1 MINCINKVLTSNN
14 SELANETWIDQLPTA
29 IEALSKAKEV
39 QEQVNTAR
47 AGNKVKQLLD
57 VTVDSN
63 NIEANDMADVLRQ
76 LGERVKDTAL
86 SYSEFDLDV
95 VTELVSGLDATV
107 NKVVSHI
114 PIKDNA
120 VVKHTEALMAKLIN
134 SPSVKAAI
142 AISTEQYVA
151 ENLAELATPVVV
163 DEFIEELGI
172 EDELDALEDNYKEES
187 LDYLENAA
195 AKGGK
200 SAAIVANDLG
210 LKILANL
217 GVVSTKDLP
226 EDTYKEIVT
235 RLGAVAIDV
244 MVKKG
249 LVYNPVT
256 RNGVRDATDLEQGYL
271 ATPWYKAGNDAF
283 RNAGYP
289 WVRVTNEA
297 RENKVNL
304 SKAASEIVDQ
314 VEEVLGIEADRREP
328 SFKPIKGTKAE
339 VRRQPL
345 AKPKEH
351 LRQAQEQFQEV
362 QWGINKEAV
371 DVLREVFPTDEE
383 LLVAM
388 GMPEVVVTSKDK
400 ADSIEAQRRA
410 MKDTVMYFN
419 DFLIKAGDTP
429 FYFKW
434 FIARNER
441 LMIDS
446 NTVNPQSDKNL
457 ARWLMQPSDYA
468 YEVNGNKLQELL
480 NGKDVDN
487 TSGGYD
493 AEYTYLYGIVQA
505 FDGLTVNENTIKSV
519 DNRKEVDVIADA
531 KVLLGATREQLVAAM
546 KAGNGYHVGHAALAL
561 VEIGKY
567 NNSEVFSSNMTLETD
582 GLTNGMAFK
591 MLQFPL
597 DTGNVDASF
606 EQMMQKTGVGSFGES
621 MAEWKGEG
629 KELDIY
635 QTLGK
640 ALKEAQLDILNHRKK
655 VEVLEDYIAAERLG
669 LMVNQSDLQ
678 EIGIGSALRKMAKAP
693 TMVFG
698 YGASVP
704 TIVRNYIESKQKE
717 LADKIAEGK
726 LKNEY
731 ENWRNAH
738 GYVQG
743 DGTKVLPTYKELQ
756 EALQKNSLKSN
767 HPAIV
772 SFKKHLNIL
781 INHTQGVPG
790 KSGKYTLT
798 LETALKRVLGAW
810 QDQNDVFNAMFDV
823 AFKVFEQYFEKKV
836 QEMKASG
843 VKVTEEDKLQLVRD
857 VIDKVP
863 ALFGYNGDK
872 ESMIVLIKD
881 KAFGE
886 GSEVKAPTSSN
897 RNLMLRTLLRS
908 FTKPGAA
915 AGPVGTHSMDSAVMT
930 RALAIVKEKHGVTL
944 LNIFD
949 ASVGNKYI
957 GEFTR
962 AYNQAFI
969 EINKE
974 YSLMKDAHNMLK
986 GAIKL
991 ANDNGIEL
999 DSIKADKLKTF
1010 DDEIKSVVPATFYD
1024 VVGRAEIYA
1033 NTVAANRKQLFDNQ
1047 LTVGQM
1053 VGFKGTTYE
1062 YNKQSDAEMSLPLGK
1077 VEVTVVEDTTEVA
1090 TKGKIVGENITS
1102 SGSDLGRKLTNVG
1115 NSYGFTFGKHT
1126 FVNSEH
1132 GYQTWKTG
1140 KFNPVGYR
1148 AEGKKVKVSQD
1159 SLGNSYKVMVAVIDA
1174 KLRAHPELVE
1184 EITAKGGVEFL
1195 QKSTHVVNGDNYWE
1209 SGEGKEN
1216 KFIEA
1221 LTEAYERVVKKE
1233 QALTPEN
1240 MLKLSTKE
1248 KELVTTTVICQG

>member
-1 MINCINKVLTSNN
+1 MINCISKVLTSKN
-14 SELANETWIDQLPTA
+14 SELVNETWIDQLPTT
-29 IEALSKAKEV
+29 IYALSKAKEV

-76 LGERVKDTAL
+76 LGARVKDTAL
-86 SYSEFDLDV
+86 SYSEFDLGT
-95 VTELVSGLDATV
+95 VTELISGLDATV
-107 NKVVSHI
+107 DKVASHI

-120 VVKHTEALMAKLIN
+120 VVKHTKALMAKLIN
-134 SPSVKAAI
+134 SPSMKAAT

-151 ENLAELATPVVV
+151 ENLAELAAPVVV
-163 DEFIEELGI
+163 DDFIEELGI
-172 EDELDALEDNYKEES
+172 GDELDVLEDSYKEES
-187 LDYLENAA
+187 LAYLENAA

-249 LVYNPVT
+249 LVYNPIT
-256 RNGVRDATDLEQGYL
+256 RNDVRDAIDLEQGYL

-289 WVRVTNEA
+289 WIRVTDEA

-304 SKAASEIVDQ
+304 SKAASAIVDQ

-383 LLVAM
+383 LLAAM

-400 ADSIEAQRRA
+400 VDSIEAQRRA

-419 DFLIKAGDTP
+419 DFLINAGDTP

-446 NTVNPQSDKNL
+446 NTVNPQSDKTL

-468 YEVNGNKLQELL
+468 YEVNGDKLQELL
-480 NGKDVDN
+480 EGKNVNN
-487 TSGGYD
+487 TSGEYD

-505 FDGLTVNENTIKSV
+505 FDGLVVNENKVESV
-519 DNRKEVDVIADA
+519 DNRKEVDVISDA

-546 KAGNGYHVGHAALAL
+546 KAGSDYHVGHAALAL

-567 NNSEVFSSNMTLETD
+567 DNSEVFSSNMTLETD

-606 EQMMQKTGVGSFGES
+606 EQMMQKTGVGSFGEN

-640 ALKEAQLDILNHRKK
+640 STKDEQLKLMREVNMEAYK
-655 VEVLEDYIAAERLG
+655 AAEALG
-669 LMVNQSDLQ
+669 LVVSEADLQ
-678 EIGIGSALRKMAKAP
+678 EEGVSSALRKMAKDP

-698 YGASVP
+698 YGASVAA
-704 TIVRNYIESKQKE
+704 IIRNYIEAKQKK
-717 LADKIAEGK
+717 LAEDIVEGK
-726 LKNEY
+726 VTEKMYNTWAKLYSTPGSALPPYKAMQEVLRGNSIRSTNRVVTLFKNAVVDTINES
-731 ENWRNAH
+731 
-738 GYVQG
+738 QG
-743 DGTKVLPTYKELQ
+743 
-756 EALQKNSLKSN
+756 
-767 HPAIV
+767 
-772 SFKKHLNIL
+772 
-781 INHTQGVPG
+781 TQNDRGV
-790 KSGKYTLT
+790 YTLT

-886 GSEVKAPTSSN
+886 GSEVEAPTSSN
-897 RNLMLRTLLRS
+897 SNLMLRTLLRS

-930 RALAIVKEKHGVTL
+930 RALAIVKAKHGVTL

-974 YSLMKDAHNMLK
+974 YSLMKDAHDMLK
-986 GAIKL
+986 GAIRL

-999 DSIKADKLKTF
+999 DGIKADKLKTF
-1010 DDEIKSVVPATFYD
+1010 DDEAKSVVPATFYD
-1024 VVGRAEIYA
+1024 VVGRAEIYT
-1033 NTVAANRKQLFDNQ
+1033 NSVTANRKQLFDNQ

-1090 TKGKIVGENITS
+1090 TKGKIAGENITS
-1102 SGSDLGRKLTNVG
+1102 SGSDLGRKLTNAG
-1115 NSYGFTFGKHT
+1115 NNYGFTFGRHA
-1126 FVNSEH
+1126 FINSEH

-1148 AEGKKVKVSQD
+1148 ANGKKVKVSQD

-1174 KLRAHPELVE
+1174 KLRAHPELVK

-1209 SGEGKEN
+1209 SGDGKEN

-1248 KELVTTTVICQG
+1248 KELITTTVICQG